1 MKRMLTATLAAAIVG
16 AGAQA
21 QAEYPE
27 KPVKIIIPFGVGGST
42 TAIVR
47 SLAEYLEPVLGE
59 DVVITNVNGAGG
71 SVGLNQAIKAKPDGY
86 TIGMYADNL
95 PVAMALGQDRPQI
108 GDYVPAC
115 MITKLVLGVAVQGDG
130 GSIDDLE
137 TLNAMAKDNP
147 GELGMAI
154 GLGTLAQF
162 AGQAYINGSGADL
175 QLVNVG
181 DGAAKLAAVIGGH
194 VPTTIAPVAGLMG
207 AHRGNQ
213 VKIVAVMHDE
223 RLDFLPDVPT
233 VGEAIGTDVAMAN
246 SLAFVVPPE
255 TPESVIDT
263 FCAAVKTV
271 GENPEFAK
279 KMYSLGV
286 TWSFRDADGLTD
298 YIGETEATMSE
309 IGASLKKK

>member
-1 MKRMLTATLAAAIVG
+1 MRSTFTAALAAAVVG
-16 AGAQA
+16 LGAQA

-47 SLAEYLEPVLGE
+47 SLAEYLESALGE

-71 SVGLNQAIKAKPDGY
+71 SVGLIQAMKAKPDGY

-95 PVAMALGQDRPQI
+95 PVAMALGQSRPQI

-115 MITKLVLGVAVQGDG
+115 MIAKLVLGLAVRGDG
-130 GSIDDLE
+130 GDLE
-137 TLNAMAKDNP
+137 TLGALNAQASDSP
-147 GELGMAI
+147 GDVGMAI

-162 AGQAYINGSGADL
+162 AGQAYINESGADL
-175 QLVNVG
+175 RLVNVG
-181 DGAAKLAAVIGGH
+181 DGAAKLASVIGGH
-194 VPTTIAPVAGLMG
+194 VPATIAPVAGLMG

-233 VGEAIGTDVAMAN
+233 VGEEIGTDVAMAN

-263 FCAAVKTV
+263 FCSAVKEA
-271 GENPEFAK
+271 GEDPEFAK

-286 TWSFRDADGLTD
+286 TWSYREADGLTD
-298 YIGETEATMSE
+298 YIRETEAAMSD
-309 IGASLKKK
+309 IGASLKEK